1 MDFYVNIWFKSR
13 LLHLYVPSLLAK
25 KRKQYTSVFG
35 VFQPLKAKIR
45 APKPPIDR
53 SKARFHC
60 NLPVFRPKRKKRT
73 SFALGAR
80 FVKEFFI
87 P

>member
-1 MDFYVNIWFKSR
+1 MLDMALPHPFHPDER
-13 LLHLYVPSLLAK
+13 ALLHLFIEDIIACFPVSVK
-25 KRKQYTSVFG
+25 KK
-35 VFQPLKAKIR
+35 
-45 APKPPIDR
+45 
-53 SKARFHC
+53 
-60 NLPVFRPKRKKRT
+60 T